1 MHRLFQQ
8 TNPCDEFIQW
18 VNKNMPEISKYVDGK
33 YLVESKRSFELLL
46 RPFQHIKH
54 QVLIEFAHKDHSI

>member
-1 MHRLFQQ
+1 
-8 TNPCDEFIQW
+8 
-18 VNKNMPEISKYVDGK
+18 MPEISKYVDGK